1 VARGSLP
8 WSLTGELLDL
18 TVILDL
24 SLEGDD

>member
-1 VARGSLP
+1 VVARGSLP

-24 SLEGDD
+24 SL